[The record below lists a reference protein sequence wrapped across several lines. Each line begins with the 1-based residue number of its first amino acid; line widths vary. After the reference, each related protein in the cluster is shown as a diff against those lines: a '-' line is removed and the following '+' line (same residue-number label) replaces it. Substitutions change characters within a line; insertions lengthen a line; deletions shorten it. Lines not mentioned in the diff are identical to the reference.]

1 MNPRKPRSLIKKV
14 AKDCDASE
22 QLVSDLTHFFWIRV
36 RKDLSS
42 LDYVRVHVQNLG
54 TFMVRTKQLEKSIEK
69 TSKVLTYLNKESY
82 SEYDQFDKLSTKVFK
97 MEKLV
102 ETLKEEW
109 KERSD
114 HYEIKNANRESQD
127 NLGEQD
133 SDS

>member
-14 AKDCDASE
+14 AKDCEVSE

-36 RKDLSS
+36 RKDMSS

-69 TSKVLTYLNKESY
+69 TSQVLIHLNKERY
-82 SEYDQFDKLSTKVFK
+82 SEYDQFNELSRKVFK

-102 ETLKEEW
+102 ETLKGEW

-127 NLGEQD
+127 SLEEQD
-133 SDS
+133 LDS

>member
-1 MNPRKPRSLIKKV
+1 
-14 AKDCDASE
+14 
-22 QLVSDLTHFFWIRV
+22 
-36 RKDLSS
+36 
-42 LDYVRVHVQNLG
+42 
-54 TFMVRTKQLEKSIEK
+54 MVRTKQLEKSIEK

-82 SEYDQFDKLSTKVFK
+82 SEYDQFDKLSAKVFK

>member
-42 LDYVRVHVQNLG
+42 LDHVRVHVQNLG

>member
-14 AKDCDASE
+14 AKDCNASE
-22 QLVSDLTHFFWIRV
+22 QLVSDLTHFFWIKV

-109 KERSD
+109 KERSE

>member
-14 AKDCDASE
+14 AKDCNASE
-22 QLVSDLTHFFWIRV
+22 QLVSDLTHFFWIKV

-109 KERSD
+109 KERSE

-127 NLGEQD
+127 NLGE
-133 SDS
+133 